1 MNIEW
6 RKSTRSDN
14 GVGGECVEVADL
26 SVGAVAMLG
35 SNSA

>member
-26 SVGAVAMLG
+26 SQQAAEVVGQ
-35 SNSA
+35 

>member
-26 SVGAVAMLG
+26 SASAFAVLG
-35 SNSA
+35 SNRA

>member
-26 SVGAVAMLG
+26 SAGAVAVLG
-35 SNSA
+35 SNGA

>member
-14 GVGGECVEVADL
+14 GVGGECVEV
-26 SVGAVAMLG
+26 GAVAVLG